1 MSLAEEARD
10 LGHRP
15 GGSCGVLKLLATL
28 DPSEQAE
35 VIEAIASLD
44 ISGPGLAKA
53 IEKRGWL
60 HTSYQTIN
68 RHRSRTCRCES

>member
-1 MSLAEEARD
+1 MSLADEARD

-15 GGSCGVLKLLATL
+15 GGECGVRKLLATL
-28 DPSEQAE
+28 DPTEQAE
-35 VIEAIASLD
+35 VTEAIEDRA

-60 HTSYQTIN
+60 YTSYQTIN
-68 RHRSRTCRCES
+68 RHRARSCRCE